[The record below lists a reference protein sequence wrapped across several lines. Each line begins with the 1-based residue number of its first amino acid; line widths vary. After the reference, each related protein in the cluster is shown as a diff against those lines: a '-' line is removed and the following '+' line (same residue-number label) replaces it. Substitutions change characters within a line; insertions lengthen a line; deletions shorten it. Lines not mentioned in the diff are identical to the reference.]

1 MLRLLFLQGIHLLL
15 FIIIIALLIT
25 HRDANGND
33 TKSFSVCSR
42 VAEALNQKIYKSGGL
57 LNTHNKFMNTYC
69 DIKGGQLS
77 FIYQIETELLSI
89 SSEGKKEIKDEFCS
103 EEKRVFFE
111 FVDKVVS
118 NYFSK
123 QGNLVEQITVTKNSC
138 VK

>member
-1 MLRLLFLQGIHLLL
+1 
-15 FIIIIALLIT
+15 
-25 HRDANGND
+25 
-33 TKSFSVCSR
+33 
-42 VAEALNQKIYKSGGL
+42 
-57 LNTHNKFMNTYC
+57 MNTYC
-69 DIKGGQLS
+69 DIKGGQLT

-89 SSEGKKEIKDEFCS
+89 SSEEKKEIKDEFCS

>member
-1 MLRLLFLQGIHLLL
+1 MHLLFLQRIYVLLS
-15 FIIIIALLIT
+15 IIVIALLT
-25 HRDANGND
+25 TQRDANGD
-33 TKSFSVCSR
+33 DAESFSACSR
-42 VAEALNQKIYKSGGL
+42 VAEAVNQKIHKSGGFL
-57 LNTHNKFMNTYC
+57 STYNKFMNTYC
-69 DIKGGQLS
+69 DIKGGQLT

-89 SSEGKKEIKDEFCS
+89 SSEEKKEIKDEFCS

-111 FVDKVVS
+111 FVDKLVS

>member
-42 VAEALNQKIYKSGGL
+42 VAEALNQEIYKSGGL

-69 DIKGGQLS
+69 YSRADNYLLFIKLRPNCCQYLVR
-77 FIYQIETELLSI
+77 E
-89 SSEGKKEIKDEFCS
+89 KK
-103 EEKRVFFE
+103 R
-111 FVDKVVS
+111 
-118 NYFSK
+118 
-123 QGNLVEQITVTKNSC
+123 
-138 VK
+138 